1 MIKLLFSSSLLKM
14 GVVLLNLLIPA
25 IIIRFYSEY
34 DFGIYSYLL
43 TYAIV
48 ISVLQNGITASFR
61 NLISNL
67 EKNDLLDYLL
77 YSVRKITYPFLLI
90 IFCLLLATL
99 YVVGFD
105 TLYGKICFFIAV
117 SLINIYYPVV
127 ASYYDATGKTL
138 NFVLLEIIFLLVF
151 IAGVGILIY
160 YKVSIYIVC
169 ILTANYRGVYA
180 ILLIKKKCV
189 IFKQIRLKKKGGYK
203 IFCSD
208 DMIFIIIQLINVS
221 NTLLFMNMFAKF
233 YGVVAFGVF
242 SVYYRFVAFPQQVIS
257 FSSSLI
263 WINFRQVHVNNRV
276 AAMQLLKR
284 LFFIFTLLLII
295 WGGCVHFFIDKVVY
309 LYSSKPLEY
318 PGVLCFLNIMVC
330 LMLLKDFS
338 SIILNALTLYKEQMI
353 MNALLCLLNVIFFFF
368 YNETNFDTIY
378 LIFVSLLTLMFV
390 FVNLS
395 LIRSR
400 L

>member
-1 MIKLLFSSSLLKM
+1 
-14 GVVLLNLLIPA
+14 
-25 IIIRFYSEY
+25 
-34 DFGIYSYLL
+34 
-43 TYAIV
+43 
-48 ISVLQNGITASFR
+48 
-61 NLISNL
+61 
-67 EKNDLLDYLL
+67 
-77 YSVRKITYPFLLI
+77 
-90 IFCLLLATL
+90 
-99 YVVGFD
+99 
-105 TLYGKICFFIAV
+105 
-117 SLINIYYPVV
+117 
-127 ASYYDATGKTL
+127 
-138 NFVLLEIIFLLVF
+138 
-151 IAGVGILIY
+151 
-160 YKVSIYIVC
+160 
-169 ILTANYRGVYA
+169 
-180 ILLIKKKCV
+180 CV

-353 MNALLCLLNVIFFFF
+353 MNALLCLLNV
-368 YNETNFDTIY
+368 
-378 LIFVSLLTLMFV
+378 
-390 FVNLS
+390 
-395 LIRSR
+395 
-400 L
+400 

>member
-25 IIIRFYSEY
+25 IIMRFYSEY

-180 ILLIKKKCV
+180 ILLIMKKCV
-189 IFKQIRLKKKGGYK
+189 I
-203 IFCSD
+203 
-208 DMIFIIIQLINVS
+208 
-221 NTLLFMNMFAKF
+221 
-233 YGVVAFGVF
+233 
-242 SVYYRFVAFPQQVIS
+242 
-257 FSSSLI
+257 
-263 WINFRQVHVNNRV
+263 
-276 AAMQLLKR
+276 
-284 LFFIFTLLLII
+284 
-295 WGGCVHFFIDKVVY
+295 
-309 LYSSKPLEY
+309 
-318 PGVLCFLNIMVC
+318 
-330 LMLLKDFS
+330 
-338 SIILNALTLYKEQMI
+338 
-353 MNALLCLLNVIFFFF
+353 
-368 YNETNFDTIY
+368 
-378 LIFVSLLTLMFV
+378 
-390 FVNLS
+390 
-395 LIRSR
+395 
-400 L
+400 